1 MLRSNRLYVF
11 YKRDVLQNVVKF
23 TEKVPE
29 PVFNKGKLGT
39 LLKKTPTQV
48 FLVNFSK
55 SLRATF
61 L

>member
-1 MLRSNRLYVF
+1 M
-11 YKRDVLQNVVKF
+11 
-23 TEKVPE
+23 PE
-29 PVFNKGKLGT
+29 PVFNKVKLET

-61 L
+61 CKTPTGKCF